1 MKLSHARVIGILLNN
16 VDLLFPIVFVNILE
30 ILAHFEIPVDDKLL
44 FKCWVKL
51 ARKCQLCDTL
61 LLLLHVIH

>member
-16 VDLLFPIVFVNILE
+16 VDLLFSIVFIDILE
-30 ILAHFEIPVDDKLL
+30 VLTHFEIPVDDKLL
-44 FKCWVKL
+44 LKCWVKL
-51 ARKCQLCDTL
+51 TRKCQLCDTL